1 MYQELEM
8 WNNYK
13 KEKQLKAE
21 KNANIQ
27 AIIFFIVFTTI
38 MEILI
43 TYVNQFTIV
52 NRHTCGIAFNIKI
65 SIKQKYYFYNVNTSQ
80 VG

>member
-43 TYVNQFTIV
+43 TYVN
-52 NRHTCGIAFNIKI
+52 
-65 SIKQKYYFYNVNTSQ
+65 
-80 VG
+80 